1 MTVTVAARAD
11 VVWFGATTIV
21 MVAVSL
27 PDAGPEK
34 VTQLAFDEAAHV
46 QLPDV
51 FVIATANVPPP
62 AGGDCD
68 VDASVYAQ
76 VVGCVGVVFL
86 LLQPETAAAATS
98 ATVTKK
104 SFMI

>member
-51 FVIATANVPPP
+51 FVIATANVPPA

-68 VDASVYAQ
+68 VDASVYVH
-76 VVGCVGVVFL
+76 VVGCVGVVVSL
-86 LLQPETAAAATS
+86 LLQPETAAVATS
-98 ATVTKK
+98 ATVING
-104 SFMI
+104 SS